1 LICAGYRCTIAVRWH
16 ELPGME
22 GNGMF
27 THVELVTLD
36 GYGNEAVTVLE
47 GSLPDIVSGI
57 LAIDPG
63 SLLSARYVR

>member
-1 LICAGYRCTIAVRWH
+1 
-16 ELPGME
+16 
-22 GNGMF
+22 MF

-36 GYGNEAVTVLE
+36 GYGNEAVAVLE

-57 LAIDPG
+57 LAIDAG